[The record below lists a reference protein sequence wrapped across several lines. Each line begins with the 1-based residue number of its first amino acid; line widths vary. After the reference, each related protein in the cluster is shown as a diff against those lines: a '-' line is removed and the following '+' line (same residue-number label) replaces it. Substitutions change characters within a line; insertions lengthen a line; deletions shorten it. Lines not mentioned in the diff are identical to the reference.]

1 MESII
6 AETENSSSA
15 LWDGW
20 RVRQTEGEDMTLV
33 GDFILTQKQPISCKR
48 KSEIF
53 HMNID
58 RKILY
63 ENSHGF
69 CGGIT
74 DGK

>member
-1 MESII
+1 
-6 AETENSSSA
+6 
-15 LWDGW
+15 
-20 RVRQTEGEDMTLV
+20 MTLV

-63 ENSHGF
+63 ENNYGF
-69 CGGIT
+69 RGGIT